1 MKRKIR
7 GLTLIELMVVV
18 AVLAVLSAIV
28 YPLYTEQAR
37 KARRTEGRAALMT
50 LAQAQERFYTVNGSY
65 SNDPVALGVTTSA
78 PGGKYKTDKGY
89 YEVSTTGGATFTATA
104 TAIGG
109 QSGDTDCKAMTIDNL
124 GVKGGSGADPGK
136 CW

>member
-18 AVLAVLSAIV
+18 AVLAILSAIV

-37 KARRTEGRAALMT
+37 KARRTEGRSALM
-50 LAQAQERFYTVNGSY
+50 LPAQAQERFYTVNGSY
-65 SNDPVALGVTTSA
+65 SDDPVALGVTSSA
-78 PGGKYKTDKGY
+78 VDKKYDTDKGY
-89 YEVSTTGGATFTATA
+89 YQVSTTGGSTFIATA
-104 TAIGG
+104 TAIGA
-109 QSGDTDCKAMTIDNL
+109 QAGDSACTAMTITHL
-124 GVKGGSGADPGK
+124 GVKGGSPADNK